1 MALVRPAA
9 GAQML
14 VFLER
19 SSTLGKRSLVV
30 QSTERN
36 ARQQQANRAAA
47 TWDVPTVRPAN
58 SKLDRRCGLIRLN
71 RSLERSVQ

>member
-30 QSTERN
+30 QSTEEN
-36 ARQQQANRAAA
+36 ALQQ
-47 TWDVPTVRPAN
+47 
-58 SKLDRRCGLIRLN
+58 
-71 RSLERSVQ
+71 